1 MKRVKIMMAL
11 LTRQK
16 RWYRLVTGVVF
27 PARRTRAGALRL
39 KLRAER
45 LEPRQML
52 HGAMLLGAEPIAEA
66 EGEGQP
72 APDFALLDVN
82 PTSATYNQTVSPR
95 DYRQTISGWYFGKA
109 G

>member
-1 MKRVKIMMAL
+1 MTL
-11 LTRQK
+11 LTRGK
-16 RWYRLVTGVVF
+16 RWCRLVTSVVS
-27 PARRTRAGALRL
+27 PARRTRTGAHRS

-52 HGAMLLGAEPIAEA
+52 HGGMLPETELIAEA

-95 DYRQTISGWYFGKA
+95 DYRQTVSGWYFGKA